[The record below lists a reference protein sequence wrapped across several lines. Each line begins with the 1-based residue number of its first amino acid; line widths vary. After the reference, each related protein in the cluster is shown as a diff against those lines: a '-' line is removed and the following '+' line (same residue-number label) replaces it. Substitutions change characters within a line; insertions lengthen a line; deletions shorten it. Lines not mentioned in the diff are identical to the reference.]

1 MNHRE
6 CTGYAVVQ
14 KANSPSLWQKS
25 KPLLNSLDLELTE
38 RCNNACVHC
47 CINLP
52 QDDVNARA
60 RELATDDWK
69 EILQQSAGLGAL
81 SVRFSGGEPLLRD
94 DFAEL
99 YLFAR
104 RLGLSVRIF
113 TNARLVTAELAALLA
128 RFPPREKIEVTV
140 YGMRRES
147 YDANACAPGGYDE
160 FRSGVA
166 RLMQQRVPF
175 IVKGALLQANRG
187 ETEEFESWAAGI
199 PWMEGPPTYSMFFD
213 LRDRRDSKAKNDLI
227 ARLRLSP
234 EDGVAVLTRKPE
246 KYRKDMAEFCGK
258 FMRPAGDRL
267 FTCGAGHGG
276 CVDAYGKF
284 HACMGLRVPGL
295 AYDLRS
301 GSLRAALTDFFP
313 RLREMVAT
321 NPDYLERC
329 ARCFLHGLCEQC
341 PAKSWSEH
349 GSMDTPVEYLCQV
362 AHAQARYLGILNNGE
377 QAWRVSEWQS
387 RVRKFIAETQ
397 ESPTSANP
405 KEEKAR

>member
-1 MNHRE
+1 MSHGG

-14 KANSPSLWQKS
+14 NLNSYSLWQKQS
-25 KPLLNSLDLELTE
+25 PLVGSLDLELTE

-52 QDDVNARA
+52 QDDRKARA
-60 RELATDDWK
+60 RELATEDWK
-69 EILQQSAGLGAL
+69 EILRQSAGLGAL
-81 SVRFSGGEPLLRD
+81 SVRFSGGEALLRD

-113 TNARLVTAELAALLA
+113 TNARLVTPELASLLA

-147 YDANACAPGGYDE
+147 YDANACAPGAYEE
-160 FRSGVA
+160 FRRGVT
-166 RLMQQRVPF
+166 LLLQRKVPF
-175 IVKGALLQANRG
+175 IVKGALLSANRG
-187 ETEEFESWAAGI
+187 ETDEFEAWAAGI
-199 PWMEGPPTYSMFFD
+199 PWMDTPPTYSMFFD

-234 EDGVAVLTRKPE
+234 EDGLAVLTRKPE

-284 HACMGLRVPGL
+284 HACMGLRDPRL

-313 RLREMVAT
+313 RLRGMVAT

-349 GSMDTPVEYLCQV
+349 GSLDTPVEYFCRV
-362 AHAQARYLGILNNGE
+362 AHAQARYLGMLNDGE
-377 QAWRVSEWQS
+377 QAWRVTDWQS
-387 RVRKFIAETQ
+387 RIGKLVAET
-397 ESPTSANP
+397 PVLPMAAKP